1 MKFCA
6 ALLLGSS
13 LLVSNTHA
21 SIEVSSELL
30 LAVGKKEA
38 GDEGSKEEKK
48 EEKKPASPNRAPAA
62 GAAGAAPKPV
72 VQEKYLKITVR
83 SSNNKPESGLVV
95 RYWFISRDMKT
106 MKPSI
111 LDGGEANT
119 ELKPGG
125 TNVITSDSVKASYT
139 QKPIYF
145 AVTPAAG
152 AGAGAKGAAP
162 KGGAGAPGAKP
173 AEAGGTKIVG
183 YGAQVISKDGKVV
196 AESFSEPSYKVIVG
210 SEGTKPG
217 PLFKAQKDDAA
228 K

>member
-1 MKFCA
+1 MRISST
-6 ALLLGSS
+6 LLLGTC
-13 LLVSNTHA
+13 LLVSNTYA

-30 LAVGKKEA
+30 LSVGKKES
-38 GDEGSKEEKK
+38 GDEASKEEKK
-48 EEKKPASPNRAPAA
+48 EVKKPASPARAAAPAA
-62 GAAGAAPKPV
+62 GAPPKPM

-83 SSNNKPESGLVV
+83 NSSNKPEGGLVV

-106 MKPSI
+106 MKASV
-111 LDGGEANT
+111 LDGGETTT

-139 QKPIYF
+139 QKQIFF
-145 AVTPAAG
+145 AVAPAGG

-162 KGGAGAPGAKP
+162 KAPAAAPGAKP
-173 AEAGGTKIVG
+173 VEAGGTKIVG
-183 YGAQVISKDGKVV
+183 YGAQVIGRDGKVV
-196 AESFSEPSYKVIVG
+196 AESFSEPAYKPIVG

-217 PLFKAQKDDAA
+217 TPFKSAKDDEA

>member
-1 MKFCA
+1 MKLCA
-6 ALLLGSS
+6 ALLLGTS
-13 LLVSNTHA
+13 LLASNTYA
-21 SIEVSSELL
+21 SIEVSTELL
-30 LAVGKKEA
+30 LAAAKKEA
-38 GDEGSKEEKK
+38 GGEGAKEDKK
-48 EEKKPASPNRAPAA
+48 EEKKPAAPGRAPAA
-62 GAAGAAPKPV
+62 GAAPKAM

-83 SSNNKPESGLVV
+83 NSSNKPEGGLVV

-125 TNVITSDSVKASYT
+125 TNVITSEPVKASYT
-139 QKPIYF
+139 QRQIFF

-152 AGAGAKGAAP
+152 AGAGAKGGAP
-162 KGGAGAPGAKP
+162 KGGAAAPGAKP

-196 AESFSEPSYKVIVG
+196 AESFSEPAYKPIVG

-217 PLFKAQKDDAA
+217 PLFKAQKDDEA

>member
-1 MKFCA
+1 MKLCA

-13 LLVSNTHA
+13 LLISNTYA

-38 GDEGSKEEKK
+38 GAEGSKEEKK
-48 EEKKPASPNRAPAA
+48 EEKKPAAPSRAPAA
-62 GAAGAAPKPV
+62 GAGAAPKPM

-83 SSNNKPESGLVV
+83 NSSNKPEGGIVV

-106 MKPSI
+106 MKPAI
-111 LDGGEANT
+111 LDGGETNI

-125 TNVITSDSVKASYT
+125 TNVITSEPVKASYT
-139 QKPIYF
+139 QRQIFF

-152 AGAGAKGAAP
+152 AGAGAKGGAP
-162 KGGAGAPGAKP
+162 KGGAAAPGAKP
-173 AEAGGTKIVG
+173 VEAGGTKIVG

-196 AESFSEPSYKVIVG
+196 AESFSEPAYKPVVG

-217 PLFKAQKDDAA
+217 PLFKAQKDDEA